1 MLDAYY
7 KSPHPPPHS
16 KKKAQADMEKQTA
29 TFAKTPLKS
38 TQLHSIELRVPLFTK
53 HILVFMHQGSVL
65 YVMTI
70 GFTRGCTVS
79 HRQTEKEREPNVLKA
94 PSLAMGPKQQWG

>member
-1 MLDAYY
+1 MHTTRA
-7 KSPHPPPHS
+7 PTRHPTQ

-38 TQLHSIELRVPLFTK
+38 TQSHSIELRVPFFTK
-53 HILVFMHQGSVL
+53 HIPVFMHQGSVL